1 MKEKDTTFAQKLKQL
16 RKEKGYTQVELAG
29 ILSTHEVTIQRW
41 EYGKRTPDKL
51 KQKLVLSFLENLPKK
66 EAKKPA

>member
-1 MKEKDTTFAQKLKQL
+1 MKDKDTTFAKRLKEL

-29 ILSTHEVTIQRW
+29 ILSTHWRVIQAW
-41 EYGKRTPDKL
+41 ELTERIPDKL

-66 EAKKPA
+66 DNKKGV